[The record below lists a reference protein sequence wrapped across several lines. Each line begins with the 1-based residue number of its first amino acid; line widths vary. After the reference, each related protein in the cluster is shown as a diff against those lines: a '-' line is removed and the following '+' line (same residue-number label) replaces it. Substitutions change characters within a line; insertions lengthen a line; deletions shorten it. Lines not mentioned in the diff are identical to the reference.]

1 MRLTWKDAVATLLF
15 AAIAVAY
22 AGYLAWGSMP
32 FIQDPTGMAGVGLVL
47 GAIAAYV
54 GGWIVIRAGNALRY
68 LTATLGLVSL
78 ALGVLAL
85 VGENLFSA
93 TVWEYVLGGFI
104 AGIVLLWGIAI
115 GRHSGLVGGE
125 TQAPSGLAAA

>member
-15 AAIAVAY
+15 AAIVVPY

-32 FIQDPTGMAGVGLVL
+32 FIQDPTGMAGVGLIL

-54 GGWIVIRAGNALRY
+54 GGWIVVRAGNAVRY

-78 ALGVLAL
+78 ALGLLAL
-85 VGENLFSA
+85 AGENLFSS
-93 TVWEYVLGGFI
+93 TVWEYILGGFI

-115 GRHSGLVGGE
+115 GRHSGLDSGQ
-125 TQAPSGLAAA
+125 TQAPSGLATA

>member
-1 MRLTWKDAVATLLF
+1 MRLTWKDAVATLLL
-15 AAIAVAY
+15 AAIVVPY

-32 FIQDPTGMAGVGLVL
+32 FILDPTGMAAVGIIL

-54 GGWIVIRAGNALRY
+54 GGWIVVRAGNAMRY

-78 ALGVLAL
+78 ALGLLAL
-85 VGENLFSA
+85 AGENLFTA

-104 AGIVLLWGIAI
+104 ASIVLLWGIAI
-115 GRHSGLVGGE
+115 GRHSGLDSGE
-125 TQAPSGLAAA
+125 RQAPSGLATA